1 MLIYQNPSQWHQR
14 LAALLSARLLII
26 LTAASGINVGLALSA
41 PLFMMLGWERLGKT
55 IYKLYSIW
63 CHQFPLSSW
72 FVFGQHHFYNSKQF
86 LDLAGIEYLNSLS
99 KSASQDFYGN
109 PVMGWK
115 FAYCQRDLAIFVGF
129 FSASLFYCI
138 LRDQQ
143 FIIPPAPLI
152 LYLLFGLTPIALDG
166 LSQLLSPLVSSLPIL
181 ISHESSPMLR
191 TATGFLFGSM
201 SVWLA
206 YPHLEAWM
214 LAIRK
219 RHRTA

>member
-1 MLIYQNPSQWHQR
+1 MASTSGSLIECPLVNYFDNCFRYKRR
-14 LAALLSARLLII
+14 LSII
-26 LTAASGINVGLALSA
+26 CSSIHDVGMGEVRKNDIQIVFS
-41 PLFMMLGWERLGKT
+41 M
-55 IYKLYSIW
+55 
-63 CHQFPLSSW
+63 CHKFHLSSW
-72 FVFGQHHFYNSKQF
+72 FVFGQRHFYNSKQF

-129 FSASLFYCI
+129 FSASLVYCI
-138 LRDQQ
+138 LRNQQ

-191 TATGFLFGSM
+191 TPTGFLFGSM